1 MKFIAI
7 NYAICKTNF
16 EFMSEHHLHLLFNHF
31 PIMGSFFGLVILIT
45 GMVIGNSILR
55 RVGYALL
62 IGAAIFS
69 LPTFFTG
76 EGAEEVVEK
85 LPGIGHDIIH
95 EHEEMAEL
103 SLWLAE
109 LMGLTALLSFYL
121 DFKKHRLN
129 LQFSILTLVLG
140 ILCFGSM
147 IRTGNSGGEI
157 RRPEIRSELSPEAS
171 NNNSAIP
178 QESSEQPEVE

>member
-1 MKFIAI
+1 MTNICAICII
-7 NYAICKTNF
+7 NYKL
-16 EFMSEHHLHLLFNHF
+16 MSEHHLHLLFNHF
-31 PIMGSFFGLVILIT
+31 PIMGSFFGLIILIT
-45 GMVIGNSILR
+45 GMVLGNSIVR

-62 IGAAIFS
+62 IAAAVFS
-69 LPTFFTG
+69 LPAFFTG
-76 EGAEEVVEK
+76 EGAEEVVEN

-109 LMGLTALLSFYL
+109 FMGLTALLSFFL
-121 DFKKHRLN
+121 DLRKHRLN
-129 LQFSILTLVLG
+129 LQFSILTLVLS

-157 RRPEIRSELSPEAS
+157 RRPEIRSELSAT
-171 NNNSAIP
+171 
-178 QESSEQPEVE
+178 SSENIPAPQQEGSEEHDED